1 IYYLSFYCTFLLPS
15 ICKDRGFFS
24 AMSCALLVYALII
37 FARALFIQQLQ
48 EMDRVKRGIIKAM
61 V

>member
-1 IYYLSFYCTFLLPS
+1 
-15 ICKDRGFFS
+15 
-24 AMSCALLVYALII
+24 MSCALLVYILII

-61 V
+61 L